1 MPKELK
7 FEIVTIH
14 PGFVMGPPLRKEG
27 STSID
32 FVKMFMTGM
41 MPAISGDYLGSV
53 DVREVAEAHLLAVK
67 KPEAANNRYLLVQG
81 TPCFH
86 DYARPVIDKYSKL
99 GWPCTK

>member
-53 DVREVAEAHLLAVK
+53 DVR
-67 KPEAANNRYLLVQG
+67 
-81 TPCFH
+81 
-86 DYARPVIDKYSKL
+86 
-99 GWPCTK
+99 